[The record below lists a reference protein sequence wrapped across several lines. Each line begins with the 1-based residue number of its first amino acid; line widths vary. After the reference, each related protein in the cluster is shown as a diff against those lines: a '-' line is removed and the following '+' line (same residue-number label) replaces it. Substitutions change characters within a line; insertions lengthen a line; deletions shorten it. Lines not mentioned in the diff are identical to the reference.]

1 MPKAT
6 LRMVHHILIK
16 DILQEI
22 RPKMGTKEY
31 LED

>member
-6 LRMVHHILIK
+6 LRMVRHILIK
-16 DILQEI
+16 DIHLVI
-22 RPKMGTKEY
+22 KPKMVAKEY

>member
-6 LRMVHHILIK
+6 LRMVRHILIK
-16 DILQEI
+16 DILRVI
-22 RPKMGTKEY
+22 KIKMETKEY

>member
-6 LRMVHHILIK
+6 LRMVRHILIK
-16 DILQEI
+16 DILQAI
-22 RPKMGTKEY
+22 KPKMVTKEY

>member
-6 LRMVHHILIK
+6 LRMVRHILIK
-16 DILQEI
+16 DILLEI
-22 RPKMGTKEY
+22 NPKIQTKEY

>member
-6 LRMVHHILIK
+6 LRMVRHILIK
-16 DILQEI
+16 DIHQVI
-22 RPKMGTKEY
+22 KPKMGTKEY